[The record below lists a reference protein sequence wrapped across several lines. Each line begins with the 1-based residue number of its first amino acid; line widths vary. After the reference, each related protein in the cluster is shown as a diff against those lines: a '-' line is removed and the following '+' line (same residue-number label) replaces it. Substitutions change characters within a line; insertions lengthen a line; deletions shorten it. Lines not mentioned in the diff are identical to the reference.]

1 MEASSSSIS
10 DLECSRSFARSRDKI
25 ENAFSEY
32 IGVLTMYF
40 HCSATQRSTFAAGRE
55 IRRT

>member
-10 DLECSRSFARSRDKI
+10 DLECSRSFARKDKI